1 MEWTRNVIERKIGYM
16 SGKNIIE
23 QRVHQSLIHYLTRS
37 SAYIAP
43 YECVLLPSG
52 RQVTSHLKHFYASLK
67 LNIVL
72 FMHVFDLLCIVVFIV
87 FPSNVQN

>member
-43 YECVLLPSG
+43 YECVLLPSFK
-52 RQVTSHLKHFYASLK
+52 KHFYASLK

-72 FMHVFDLLCIVVFIV
+72 FMHVFDVLCIVVFIV
-87 FPSNVQN
+87 FPSNVRD